1 MESTR
6 RRTRTAVAL
15 ALAGAAT
22 GWFLAATAMPYLRQV
37 DPLGISPVVLIS
49 VLGGCAL
56 GWYLRG
62 RTQRCT

>member
-1 MESTR
+1 MDSTR

-22 GWFLAATAMPYLRQV
+22 GWLIATTAMPYLRQV
-37 DPLGISPVVLIS
+37 DPLGLTPVVLVS
-49 VLGGCAL
+49 VLGGYVL

-62 RTQRCT
+62 RCRRCT